1 MAVQN
6 LIRVPFPPVPHSGGY
21 EPTLR
26 LGGYRY
32 SARGVDSAR
41 KALGSTNTDGWG
53 TAACQLRL
61 PREVARPRVATA
73 CG

>member
-26 LGGYRY
+26 LGGHRNR
-32 SARGVDSAR
+32 ACGVDYAR
-41 KALGSTNTDGWG
+41 KALGSTNTCGSG
-53 TAACQLRL
+53 AVARQLRL
-61 PREVARPRVATA
+61 PRAVARPRVATA